1 MTFTMFMWRP
11 RQPVAGIDTMKPALV
26 YEVPTQDVKVCRGSK
41 GGQPMQSPD
50 QNARSVAAA
59 WGGPVL
65 MSVLF
70 LLPQALSAQASEFTI
85 PPSSILPNYDRVS
98 VGQREALEGGAY
110 VARTDDA
117 LANWYNPAGLVS
129 SEKTA
134 INASSNAYELT
145 KTTLTGIGE
154 KSSGTRF
161 SPIGGFFGVVV
172 GAPIAKSPRW
182 RLGFGYTKPVAWS
195 PSTLDG
201 AFNLPAGG
209 GTEAFDYTT
218 SASFG
223 TIIPSLNGGY
233 RLSPTIRVGAGV
245 GYGVTELT
253 QNQTITDRL
262 ILPTGVT
269 TAIRVFSTDG
279 SVQHLLVTVGAQW
292 DLAPAFTLGA
302 LLTSPGLRIGG
313 GSKIKFSQ
321 TVFEAAGLE
330 NDLAFRDSD
339 AKFDYKIP
347 VRATAGAT
355 FRYSKGQ
362 VELDVRYFGAQDEY
376 DLLSSDS
383 LAVRITTDAVGTPT
397 ITNPSFTPVVNRARS
412 IVSFALGA
420 NFSLSPSFRLHA
432 GVFTDPSPVSGPS
445 QSSFRAVDLTGASGG
460 ISLGS
465 GRLTGS
471 LGISSSWGTTTERA
485 VGPTLGGVQ
494 GTTEVSIRTFTGLYA
509 VSFTF

>member
-1 MTFTMFMWRP
+1 
-11 RQPVAGIDTMKPALV
+11 
-26 YEVPTQDVKVCRGSK
+26 
-41 GGQPMQSPD
+41 MQSPD
-50 QNARSVAAA
+50 QNARSVAAE

-65 MSVLF
+65 MSVLV

-85 PPSSILPNYDRVS
+85 PPSAILPNYDRVS

-182 RLGFGYTKPVAWS
+182 RFGFGYTKPVAWS

-223 TIIPSLNGGY
+223 TVIPSLNGAY
-233 RLSPTIRVGAGV
+233 RLSPTIRLGAGV
-245 GYGVTELT
+245 GYGVTHLT

-269 TAIRVFSTDG
+269 TAIRSLSTDG

-313 GSKIKFSQ
+313 SSKI
-321 TVFEAAGLE
+321 TVLPRPCSRRPASRTISRSGTPTPSSTIRSRF
-330 NDLAFRDSD
+330 
-339 AKFDYKIP
+339 
-347 VRATAGAT
+347 RATAGAT

-383 LAVRITTDAVGTPT
+383 VAVRITTDAVGVPDDHQ
-397 ITNPSFTPVVNRARS
+397 SE
-412 IVSFALGA
+412 
-420 NFSLSPSFRLHA
+420 LHA
-432 GVFTDPSPVSGPS
+432 GGQPGPLDRELCPGCQLLPLSDRSGCTPGC
-445 QSSFRAVDLTGASGG
+445 SSIPL
-460 ISLGS
+460 
-465 GRLTGS
+465 
-471 LGISSSWGTTTERA
+471 
-485 VGPTLGGVQ
+485 P
-494 GTTEVSIRTFTGLYA
+494 
-509 VSFTF
+509 

>member
-1 MTFTMFMWRP
+1 MTPLPPHVISDARATRVP
-11 RQPVAGIDTMKPALV
+11 LIVASLLLWSGALH
-26 YEVPTQDVKVCRGSK
+26 
-41 GGQPMQSPD
+41 
-50 QNARSVAAA
+50 
-59 WGGPVL
+59 
-65 MSVLF
+65 
-70 LLPQALSAQASEFTI
+70 AQADEFTI

-223 TIIPSLNGGY
+223 TIIPSLNAGY

-279 SVQHLLVTVGAQW
+279 SVQHLLAH
-292 DLAPAFTLGA
+292 
-302 LLTSPGLRIGG
+302 R
-313 GSKIKFSQ
+313 
-321 TVFEAAGLE
+321 
-330 NDLAFRDSD
+330 R
-339 AKFDYKIP
+339 
-347 VRATAGAT
+347 
-355 FRYSKGQ
+355 
-362 VELDVRYFGAQDEY
+362 
-376 DLLSSDS
+376 
-383 LAVRITTDAVGTPT
+383 
-397 ITNPSFTPVVNRARS
+397 
-412 IVSFALGA
+412 
-420 NFSLSPSFRLHA
+420 
-432 GVFTDPSPVSGPS
+432 
-445 QSSFRAVDLTGASGG
+445 
-460 ISLGS
+460 
-465 GRLTGS
+465 
-471 LGISSSWGTTTERA
+471 RA
-485 VGPTLGGVQ
+485 VGPRARLHGWVRCSPPRSPDRRGQQDQVLPDRVPGGRPRERSLVP
-494 GTTEVSIRTFTGLYA
+494 GLRRQ
-509 VSFTF
+509 VRL